1 MQGGSAIESRFSKL
15 ESTGNV
21 GARPRVLVMR
31 RSLMHSKF
39 LRVATVALSA
49 LLACALSWAQPALS
63 PEVMQQIA
71 AVSAVK
77 ASFTPAQKKM
87 SSNLVFG
94 LLNNAGDPR
103 VASFA
108 AAIPPMAGAGKI
120 PAAPGSV
127 VVEIRGDVN
136 DALLGAIG
144 AAKGTVIHQS
154 ARWGSITASLPTTA
168 LEGIAARSDVRTV
181 RSPSKRRT
189 NVGAVTSQ
197 GYIAHEANKTVGQLG
212 YSGTGV
218 KVGVLSDT
226 ASPGMISALIGTGDL
241 PVGTTTLP
249 GEDGGAG
256 SDEGT
261 AMMEIV
267 HDTAPGA
274 SLLFATAFTSP
285 ASFADNIIALAAAG
299 CKVIVDD
306 VSWSDEG
313 VFQDSV
319 IAQAVNT
326 VTASGVVY
334 FSSAANSG
342 NLTHGTSTTY
352 EGDFLDG
359 GAGTGVLAGAG
370 QVHNFGTGASPVLY
384 NAMLASS
391 DAFVLQW
398 SDPLGGSNNDYD
410 LYVLNAAGTSII
422 AASTNTQDGT
432 QDPDEEIFLGSAA
445 PAGSR
450 IVVVLFSGG
459 ARALHVDTFGEA
471 PLTFATTGATYGHNA
486 GANTMS
492 MAAVYWNSAKNG
504 TKPFTGAANPTE
516 IFSSDGPRKIFY
528 DPNGAAITPGNFL
541 FGTNGGTTLQK
552 PDLAAAD
559 GGSALT
565 PGFNPF
571 FGTSASAPHAAAIAA
586 LIRQARP
593 DYTVAQVKAAMTATA
608 LDTMGAGVDRDA
620 GYGIAMGYAAVQY
633 ALTH

>member
-1 MQGGSAIESRFSKL
+1 M
-15 ESTGNV
+15 
-21 GARPRVLVMR
+21 
-31 RSLMHSKF
+31 
-39 LRVATVALSA
+39 
-49 LLACALSWAQPALS
+49 
-63 PEVMQQIA
+63 
-71 AVSAVK
+71 
-77 ASFTPAQKKM
+77 
-87 SSNLVFG
+87 FG
-94 LLNNAGDPR
+94 LLNSAGDPR
-103 VASFA
+103 VAPFA

-168 LEGIAARSDVRTV
+168 LEEY
-181 RSPSKRRT
+181 RRGAQRRAHRAQSVDAI

-197 GYIAHEANKTVGQLG
+197 GYVAHEANKTIGQLG
-212 YSGTGV
+212 YNGGGI

-241 PVGTTTLP
+241 PVGSTTLP

-267 HDTAPGA
+267 HDVAPGA

-285 ASFADNIIALAAAG
+285 ASFADNILALAAAG

-342 NLTHGTSTTY
+342 NLTRTAPAPPTKAIFWTAARPRACSQVRARCTTSARVRARCCTTRCSPPATHSCCSGRTRSAAATTTTTST
-352 EGDFLDG
+352 
-359 GAGTGVLAGAG
+359 
-370 QVHNFGTGASPVLY
+370 
-384 NAMLASS
+384 SS
-391 DAFVLQW
+391 MPRVRRSSRRRPTRRTARKIRTRRSSSV
-398 SDPLGGSNNDYD
+398 PRRRP
-410 LYVLNAAGTSII
+410 A
-422 AASTNTQDGT
+422 AASWWCC
-432 QDPDEEIFLGSAA
+432 SA
-445 PAGSR
+445 
-450 IVVVLFSGG
+450 VVQERCTSTRS
-459 ARALHVDTFGEA
+459 AR
-471 PLTFATTGATYGHNA
+471 PTFATTGATYGHNA
-486 GANTMS
+486 RANTMS
-492 MAAVYWNSAKNG
+492 MAAVYWNSAENG

-516 IFSSDGPRKIFY
+516 VFSSDGPRKIFY